1 MPTPANM
8 VLSQARMTGG
18 QVGEDLGQIGP
29 GVQENEKED
38 AGAAA
43 EMAAVHRR
51 IDECGQQVAA
61 TNQQVGAL
69 AAQIAM
75 LVGVMQQSAATRA
88 KDEQKV
94 AVTEASVTAT
104 SDGATRNASHPHPE
118 APPRPPTTSDPSFQ
132 PAPGCRQA
140 RIAQPSHLTRNS
152 KKRRAGRP
160 GTARGPSQR
169 YRGRL

>member
-1 MPTPANM
+1 MSTPANM
-8 VLSQARMTGG
+8 ELSLVKMTSG
-18 QVGEDLGQIGP
+18 QVDEDLGQIGP

-51 IDECGQQVAA
+51 IDECGQQMAA

-75 LVGVMQQSAATRA
+75 LVGVMQQSAASRA
-88 KDEQKV
+88 EDEKKV

-104 SDGATRNASHPHPE
+104 SDGADHADAST
-118 APPRPPTTSDPSFQ
+118 ALPPTSTTSTTGASV
-132 PAPGCRQA
+132 
-140 RIAQPSHLTRNS
+140 
-152 KKRRAGRP
+152 
-160 GTARGPSQR
+160 GTAVPLGV
-169 YRGRL
+169 